1 MILCQELQSLQ
12 EMGGGKEP
20 GTSVRG
26 VRGSDRSGPGP
37 CGSTHAGAVVFARFD
52 AAGRPQER
60 GADGGTCSAPECA
73 LGASVD
79 ASPGGGRGLERSGTA
94 RGGDGTGAAES
105 VEEGSVVSLDHR

>member
-1 MILCQELQSLQ
+1 MIWCQDPQSLQ
-12 EMGGGKEP
+12 EVCGGKEP

-37 CGSTHAGAVVFARFD
+37 RRSAHAGAVVFAWSD

-60 GADGGTCSAPECA
+60 GADGGACSAPERA
-73 LGASVD
+73 LGPSVD

>member
-1 MILCQELQSLQ
+1 MILCQDPQSLQ
-12 EMGGGKEP
+12 EVGGGKEP

-26 VRGSDRSGPGP
+26 VRRSDRSGAGA

-52 AAGRPQER
+52 AAGGPQER
-60 GADGGTCSAPECA
+60 GADGGTCSAPERA

-79 ASPGGGRGLERSGTA
+79 ASPGGGCALERSGAA

-105 VEEGSVVSLDHR
+105 VEERSEIPLDHR